1 MAICEACA
9 TSSLWAWRPPD
20 HHRLSSQRFF
30 FMWQNQQPL
39 ESSQQWGPAIGSIN
53 GAQERTVNGNHL
65 DCIFSDRSTSALSG
79 SRSDSDNLMK
89 HEWKAG
95 RRNVDFCNWVKSAN
109 KLPTKLPSTT
119 ISYHQSPTSRLEE
132 IYRLSIWAWL
142 FPQGARKAELFSTWW
157 GSQAHWRH
165 SNFHIRTPFPHLHIH
180 ACRSHVSIK
189 TPTWKVM
196 KHPGPSGLALLS
208 PVLRTR
214 VGVSFRLNQKVCFL
228 MFPASP
234 AVERTSNE

>member
-1 MAICEACA
+1 MALAWPFVKPVQQAPSELEGLQTTTGWALSVFFPCGK
-9 TSSLWAWRPPD
+9 TSSRS
-20 HHRLSSQRFF
+20 R
-30 FMWQNQQPL
+30 

-109 KLPTKLPSTT
+109 KLPTKLPTKLPSTT

-165 SNFHIRTPFPHLHIH
+165 FNSISVHHFHTYTSTHADLTSLSKLQHETSRTIRAGF
-180 ACRSHVSIK
+180 AFASAEDAGGSVF
-189 TPTWKVM
+189 
-196 KHPGPSGLALLS
+196 S
-208 PVLRTR
+208 P
-214 VGVSFRLNQKVCFL
+214 
-228 MFPASP
+228 
-234 AVERTSNE
+234 